1 MNHTK
6 FDGVL
11 LSPDQE
17 MDLGEDTTDCK
28 ICLDNLPI
36 DVTEEEIRDAIG
48 FCGEIKEVE
57 IYNLRPELD
66 PGSDLADTTRVKPK
80 KKGYWSTAKAV
91 EIQRETPVYAFVTF
105 KDKESMNLAY
115 TDNLRIFGLVMRK
128 QCSSIARVKELDT
141 LYIDIPG
148 NAEDEDADADEGE
161 DQYESEGEEEPKMLN
176 PEHSLEVEMRLRDV
190 MGTSVFICM
199 ALGEHEWGLPST
211 VEIRFP
217 NHEIARW
224 AKNKIENSEECQQ
237 AEYRVNWFRTRPD
250 AMKHWRREV
259 IL

>member
-1 MNHTK
+1 M
-6 FDGVL
+6 
-11 LSPDQE
+11 
-17 MDLGEDTTDCK
+17 
-28 ICLDNLPI
+28 
-36 DVTEEEIRDAIG
+36 
-48 FCGEIKEVE
+48 
-57 IYNLRPELD
+57 
-66 PGSDLADTTRVKPK
+66 
-80 KKGYWSTAKAV
+80 
-91 EIQRETPVYAFVTF
+91 YAFVTF

-115 TDNLRIFGLVMRK
+115 TDNLRIFGLVLRK

-141 LYIDIPG
+141 LYVDIPG
-148 NAEDEDADADEGE
+148 NAEEEEEDEGTKS
-161 DQYESEGEEEPKMLN
+161 QPP

-211 VEIRFP
+211 VEVRFP

-224 AKNKIENSEECQQ
+224 AKNKIESSDECKQ

-250 AMKHWRREV
+250 AMKHWKREV